1 MAFEES
7 SQPVEPAKT
16 DVSRTGVQVRIPWQT
31 ADVLK
36 AIGLVILGAIIV
48 LIPVAIAIAII
59 DRPGSDAETL
69 AVLVPSLA
77 LEGLLLLVAVRFTVG
92 KYRCPWSALGFRRP
106 TRGGWWLPPLLVVSA
121 WITVV
126 AYFVIVDAVGAGAL
140 GDQSQ
145 FPDEAFKSPVVIPLV
160 GLLAIIAAP
169 IAEETFFRGFVFGGL
184 RNRWGLA
191 GAIFASGLLFGLA
204 HLLPLLYIPFTIIG
218 MLFAFGYVY
227 SGSIWTPMAAHFLFN
242 SISFAVSVA
251 IEAS

>member
-7 SQPVEPAKT
+7 SQPVGAAET
-16 DVSRTGVQVRIPWQT
+16 DPSRTGKQVGVPWET
-31 ADVLK
+31 SDILK
-36 AIGLVILGAIIV
+36 AISLVILGAIFV
-48 LIPVAIAIAII
+48 LIPAAIAIAII

-69 AVLVPSLA
+69 ALLAPSLA
-77 LEGLLLLVAVRFTVG
+77 LEGLLLLVAIRFTVG
-92 KYRCPWSALGFRRP
+92 KYHVPWANLGFRKP
-106 TRGGWWLPPLLVVSA
+106 DRGGWWLPPLLVVSA

-160 GLLAIIAAP
+160 GVLAIIAAP

-184 RNRWGLA
+184 RKRWGLA

-204 HLLPLLYIPFTIIG
+204 HLLPLLYITFTLIG
-218 MLFAFGYVY
+218 MLFAFGYIY
-227 SGSIWTPMAAHFLFN
+227 SGSIWTPIAAHVLFN
-242 SISFAVSVA
+242 SISFIASVA
-251 IEAS
+251 IEGS